1 MRFQNAFI
9 PAGGYWCSP
18 FVRWQG
24 SFAPLHP
31 IRFAAE
37 VARRALSE
45 RAIEVSTFSSVHLG
59 MTVPSRSAMY
69 GAPWAA
75 ALIGRVD
82 LTGPTISQACATSA
96 RLVAS
101 AAGEVEAGDG
111 SSPAVL
117 CLAADRT
124 SNGPHLVYPNPLSPG
139 ARPDSEDWVWDSF
152 QFDPWAQISMI
163 GTAENVA
170 QQEEIT
176 TEEQHEVT
184 LLRFQQYQAALADEA
199 GFHRRYMVAPIEVNP
214 TGSRVLATVKD
225 DEGVFPTT
233 REGLARLKP
242 VLQGG
247 TVTYGGQT
255 FPADGNAGLIVTTRA
270 RAAEL
275 ARDPGVTIQ
284 ILAFGEGRSGR
295 GFMPMANVPAASR
308 ALEQAGVSIAEVKAI
323 KTHNPFAVNDIY
335 FAREMGVA
343 LEAMNHFGSSLVWGH
358 PQGPTGVRSMIELIE
373 ELILLGGGVGLF
385 TGCAAGDTAAAV
397 VLRVDA

>member
-1 MRFQNAFI
+1 MRFQEAFI

-24 SFAPLHP
+24 NFASLHP

-45 RAIEVSTFSSVHLG
+45 RGIEVSAFSSVHLG
-59 MTVPSRSAMY
+59 MTIPARSALY

-75 ALIGRVD
+75 ALIGRED

-96 RLVAS
+96 RLIAS

-111 SSPAVL
+111 SRPAVL

-139 ARPDSEDWVWDSF
+139 ARPDSEDWVWDGF
-152 QFDPWAQISMI
+152 QFDPWAENSMI

-170 QQEEIT
+170 EQEEIT

-184 LLRFQQYQAALADEA
+184 LLRFQQYQAALAEEA
-199 GFHRRYMVAPIEVNP
+199 AFHRRYMVAPLDVNP
-214 TGSRVLATVKD
+214 TGSRLLATVKE
-225 DEGVFPTT
+225 DEGIFPTT

-242 VLQGG
+242 ILQGG
-247 TVTYGGQT
+247 TITYGGQT
-255 FPADGNAGLIVTTRA
+255 FPADGNAGLVVTTRE
-270 RAAEL
+270 RAGEL

-284 ILAFGEGRSGR
+284 ILAFAEGRARR
-295 GFMPMANVPAASR
+295 GFMPMANVPASVR
-308 ALEQAGVSIAEVKAI
+308 ALEQAEVSISDVKAI

-335 FAREMGVA
+335 FAREMGVD
-343 LEAMNHFGSSLVWGH
+343 LEAMNHFGSSLIWGH
-358 PQGPTGVRSMIELIE
+358 PQGPTGLRSMIELME